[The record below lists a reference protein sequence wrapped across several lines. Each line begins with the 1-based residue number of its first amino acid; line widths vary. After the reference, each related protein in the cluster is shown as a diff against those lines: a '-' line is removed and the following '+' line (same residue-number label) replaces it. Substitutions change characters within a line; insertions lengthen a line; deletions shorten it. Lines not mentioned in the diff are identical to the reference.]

1 MTNSRITRRG
11 VLAGSGAGLIALAA
25 CSGRNSVGSAQ
36 VVDTN
41 VERAV
46 ALMYERLPFT
56 RDLSDRAV
64 GMLVMPGILKGGFI
78 VGGAYGEGALR
89 TRADGYRQSSSYY
102 SFGGASV
109 GFQAGVQKTAH
120 TLFFMTDEALARFQN
135 SQNWEVGADAEVTLV
150 DTGVKADLNTTHT
163 QRPVLA
169 VIYSQQGLLA
179 GASLEG
185 AKYNRI
191 LT

>member
-1 MTNSRITRRG
+1 MTKSRITRRG
-11 VLAGSGAGLIALAA
+11 VLAGTGAGLMSLAA
-25 CSGRNSVGSAQ
+25 CGGRNSIGSAQ
-36 VVDTN
+36 AVDTN

-56 RDLSDRAV
+56 RDISQRAM
-64 GMLVMPGILKGGFI
+64 GMLVMPGVVKGGFI

-89 TRADGYRQSSSYY
+89 LRSDGYRQTANYY
-102 SFGGASV
+102 SFGAASV
-109 GFQAGVQKTAH
+109 GYQIGLQKTAH
-120 TLFFMTDEALARFQN
+120 TLFFMTDGALNKFQK
-135 SQNWEVGADAEVTLV
+135 SQNWEVGADAEVTLL
-150 DTGVKADLNTTHT
+150 DTGVKADLNTTVA
-163 QRPVLA
+163 QQPVLA